1 MLTRW
6 YLWVE
11 SELMGEDDLW
21 SVVLLIDIIGVVCP
35 VTALFWVCSVPECQ
49 CLMSLQ
55 ESPDLVICSHTNSG
69 PGRLPL
75 ERRSPGRAA
84 QSEGCQ
90 LNIFLAASLSPIL
103 VARSLTDGIC
113 HLCSW
118 EYPQPITSPAS
129 LSASLSRTRDIIG
142 HRATQMSFIFTC
154 FQTFIAFLCKCY
166 DSMDS
171 LPISYEKTTIT
182 NSDVTF
188 LTGKCLSGST

>member
-1 MLTRW
+1 MKTTCDLPNWYHWCGVSSDSSILSVQCPGVSMPHVPAGVSGLGHLLPHKFWTWPPAIREKITRQSW
-6 YLWVE
+6 
-11 SELMGEDDLW
+11 
-21 SVVLLIDIIGVVCP
+21 P
-35 VTALFWVCSVPECQ
+35 VWG
-49 CLMSLQ
+49 MSTEHLP
-55 ESPDLVICSHTNSG
+55 SS
-69 PGRLPL
+69 LPL
-75 ERRSPGRAA
+75 SV
-84 QSEGCQ
+84 
-90 LNIFLAASLSPIL
+90 L
-103 VARSLTDGIC
+103 VTSSLTDGIC